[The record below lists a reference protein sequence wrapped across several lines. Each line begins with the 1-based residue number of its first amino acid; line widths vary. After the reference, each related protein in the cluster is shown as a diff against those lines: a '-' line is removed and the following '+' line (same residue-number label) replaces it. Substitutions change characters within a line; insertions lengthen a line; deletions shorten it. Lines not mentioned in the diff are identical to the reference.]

1 MAKETR
7 LSISGMMCAGCLS
20 SVEQALQGVEG
31 VESAAVNLGERSAIV
46 EGEASVEAQIAA
58 VKEAGFGAAE
68 LVTLA
73 DEQAKEQA
81 EAREYQK
88 LWWRVIS
95 AGGAGLTL
103 FVASMGGFLP
113 SIENGQP
120 IWLAISAITLLILI
134 FVSGHFFSG
143 AWVTLKNRRGNMDTL
158 VAMGT
163 GTAWLYSTII
173 VLYPDLVP
181 SLARHAYFEAAI
193 IIVALVSLGSALESR
208 ARSKTSSAIKALIGL
223 QPKTARVLR
232 NGEELDLPLEEVGL
246 DETLRVRPGEKIPLD
261 GVVLEGSSYVDE
273 SMLTGEPIPVAKEDG
288 GQVVGGTINGS
299 GTFIMRTTHIGRETV
314 LAQIV
319 ELVRKAQSSKPEIG
333 RLVDKI
339 AAIFVPIVITIAAVS
354 FALWLWLGPEPQFSY
369 AMVAA
374 MTVLVIACPCAL
386 GLATPI
392 SIMVGVGRAAGMGI
406 LIRNGEALQ
415 QAEKVTTVMF
425 DKTGTI
431 TEGNPQLVKI
441 AIEVKSGGVKNSE
454 DDLLRLAAALEIGS
468 EHPLATAIL
477 NEAKVRGISIEAAA
491 NFQSITGEGIEGE
504 VAGKK
509 LHLGNRTLME
519 RDKIISSHS
528 NSEESENRAEE
539 WGAAGIT
546 PIYLAQEGELLG
558 MLGIADPI
566 KAGAEEAIA
575 NLKEIGVNVVM
586 LTGDNQKTA
595 EAVATQI
602 GLDKNSVVADLLP
615 AEKIKQVA
623 QLQQQGEVVA
633 MVGDGINDAP
643 ALAQADVGIAIGTG
657 TDIAIESADIALMH
671 GALQG
676 VVDAITLSRA
686 TMENIKQNLF
696 GAFIYNTLGI
706 PIAAGV
712 LFPLFGVMLTPIVA
726 AAAMSMSSVTVVTNA
741 LRLRS
746 VRLSKGSRS

>member
-1 MAKETR
+1 
-7 LSISGMMCAGCLS
+7 
-20 SVEQALQGVEG
+20 
-31 VESAAVNLGERSAIV
+31 
-46 EGEASVEAQIAA
+46 
-58 VKEAGFGAAE
+58 
-68 LVTLA
+68 
-73 DEQAKEQA
+73 
-81 EAREYQK
+81 
-88 LWWRVIS
+88 
-95 AGGAGLTL
+95 
-103 FVASMGGFLP
+103 
-113 SIENGQP
+113 
-120 IWLAISAITLLILI
+120 
-134 FVSGHFFSG
+134 
-143 AWVTLKNRRGNMDTL
+143 
-158 VAMGT
+158 
-163 GTAWLYSTII
+163 
-173 VLYPDLVP
+173 
-181 SLARHAYFEAAI
+181 
-193 IIVALVSLGSALESR
+193 
-208 ARSKTSSAIKALIGL
+208 
-223 QPKTARVLR
+223 
-232 NGEELDLPLEEVGL
+232 
-246 DETLRVRPGEKIPLD
+246 
-261 GVVLEGSSYVDE
+261 
-273 SMLTGEPIPVAKEDG
+273 
-288 GQVVGGTINGS
+288 
-299 GTFIMRTTHIGRETV
+299 
-314 LAQIV
+314 
-319 ELVRKAQSSKPEIG
+319 
-333 RLVDKI
+333 
-339 AAIFVPIVITIAAVS
+339 
-354 FALWLWLGPEPQFSY
+354 
-369 AMVAA
+369 

>member
-1 MAKETR
+1 
-7 LSISGMMCAGCLS
+7 
-20 SVEQALQGVEG
+20 
-31 VESAAVNLGERSAIV
+31 
-46 EGEASVEAQIAA
+46 
-58 VKEAGFGAAE
+58 
-68 LVTLA
+68 
-73 DEQAKEQA
+73 
-81 EAREYQK
+81 
-88 LWWRVIS
+88 
-95 AGGAGLTL
+95 
-103 FVASMGGFLP
+103 
-113 SIENGQP
+113 
-120 IWLAISAITLLILI
+120 
-134 FVSGHFFSG
+134 
-143 AWVTLKNRRGNMDTL
+143 
-158 VAMGT
+158 
-163 GTAWLYSTII
+163 
-173 VLYPDLVP
+173 
-181 SLARHAYFEAAI
+181 
-193 IIVALVSLGSALESR
+193 
-208 ARSKTSSAIKALIGL
+208 
-223 QPKTARVLR
+223 
-232 NGEELDLPLEEVGL
+232 
-246 DETLRVRPGEKIPLD
+246 
-261 GVVLEGSSYVDE
+261 
-273 SMLTGEPIPVAKEDG
+273 
-288 GQVVGGTINGS
+288 
-299 GTFIMRTTHIGRETV
+299 
-314 LAQIV
+314 
-319 ELVRKAQSSKPEIG
+319 
-333 RLVDKI
+333 
-339 AAIFVPIVITIAAVS
+339 
-354 FALWLWLGPEPQFSY
+354 
-369 AMVAA
+369 
-374 MTVLVIACPCAL
+374 
-386 GLATPI
+386 
-392 SIMVGVGRAAGMGI
+392 
-406 LIRNGEALQ
+406 
-415 QAEKVTTVMF
+415 
-425 DKTGTI
+425 
-431 TEGNPQLVKI
+431 
-441 AIEVKSGGVKNSE
+441 VKNSE